1 MERIAAVSK
10 KRELKKAIEECS
22 QEIEMLELKRMR
34 SQSALLDAILEKEEP
49 LEVDREYYRVYSA
62 LIRQERE
69 KLFALREELA
79 KLD

>member
-1 MERIAAVSK
+1 MSK
-10 KRELKKAIEECS
+10 KRELKKAIEESS

-34 SQSALLDAILEKEEP
+34 SQSALLDAILDKEEP

-69 KLFALREELA
+69 KLAALREELA
-79 KLD
+79 KLN

>member
-1 MERIAAVSK
+1 MSK

-34 SQSALLDAILEKEEP
+34 SQSALLDAILDKEEP

-69 KLFALREELA
+69 KLAALREELA
-79 KLD
+79 KLN

>member
-1 MERIAAVSK
+1 VSK

-34 SQSALLDAILEKEEP
+34 SQSALLDAILDKEEP

-69 KLFALREELA
+69 KLAALREELA
-79 KLD
+79 KLN

>member
-1 MERIAAVSK
+1 MSK

-22 QEIEMLELKRMR
+22 QEIEMLEIKRMR

-49 LEVDREYYRVYSA
+49 LEVDREYYRIYST

-69 KLFALREELA
+69 KLAKLRQELA
-79 KLD
+79 NLS

>member
-1 MERIAAVSK
+1 MSK

-62 LIRQERE
+62 LIRKERE
-69 KLFALREELA
+69 NLFALREELA

>member
-1 MERIAAVSK
+1 MERIVAVSK

-49 LEVDREYYRVYSA
+49 LEGDREYYRVYSA

>member
-1 MERIAAVSK
+1 MSK

-34 SQSALLDAILEKEEP
+34 SQSALLDAILDKEEP

-69 KLFALREELA
+69 KLAVLREELA
-79 KLD
+79 KLN

>member
-1 MERIAAVSK
+1 MERIGAVSK

>member
-1 MERIAAVSK
+1 MSK

-22 QEIEMLELKRMR
+22 AEIEMLEIKRMR
-34 SQSALLDAILEKEEP
+34 SQSALLDAILDKEEP

-69 KLFALREELA
+69 KLAKLRQELA
-79 KLD
+79 DLN

>member
-1 MERIAAVSK
+1 MSK

-34 SQSALLDAILEKEEP
+34 SQSAWLDAILEKEEP

>member
-1 MERIAAVSK
+1 MSK
-10 KRELKKAIEECS
+10 KRELKKTIEECS

-34 SQSALLDAILEKEEP
+34 SQSALLDAILDKQEP

-69 KLFALREELA
+69 KLAALREELA
-79 KLD
+79 KLN

>member
-49 LEVDREYYRVYSA
+49 LEVDREY
-62 LIRQERE
+62 
-69 KLFALREELA
+69 
-79 KLD
+79 

>member
-1 MERIAAVSK
+1 MSK

>member
-1 MERIAAVSK
+1 MSK

-34 SQSALLDAILEKEEP
+34 SQSALLDAILDKEEP

-69 KLFALREELA
+69 KLAALREELA

>member
-1 MERIAAVSK
+1 MSK

-34 SQSALLDAILEKEEP
+34 SQSALLDSILEKEEP

>member
-1 MERIAAVSK
+1 MSK

-34 SQSALLDAILEKEEP
+34 SQSALLDAILDKEEP

-69 KLFALREELA
+69 KLAALREEPA
-79 KLD
+79 KLN

>member
-1 MERIAAVSK
+1 MSK

-49 LEVDREYYRVYSA
+49 LEEDREYYRVYSA